1 MLMHPTLHSFGP
13 HESSGRLGSAAPYTQ
28 KKCSNPIYSI
38 HSMDT
43 VERKI
48 ITDQELMTVH
58 QTELTVLVF
67 VSTAYCDIQTEGCAK
82 NSSDLNT
89 FFVQQ
94 PGYLRNLCKRK
105 TKEVTGNKPKLCFS
119 FVSCFGSCIPIL
131 PSVLQQPNRED
142 TTPSA
147 GTA

>member
-1 MLMHPTLHSFGP
+1 MWEGGP
-13 HESSGRLGSAAPYTQ
+13 

-38 HSMDT
+38 HSKDT
-43 VERKI
+43 VGRRI
-48 ITDQELMTVH
+48 ITDQKLMTVH
-58 QTELTVLVF
+58 QSELTVLVF
-67 VSTAYCDIQTEGCAK
+67 VSTAYCDIRTEGCAK